1 MCKGNMMVKRLLV
14 LIFLFV
20 LVVLSFPQQMSYEFK
35 GFSLIWPMGD
45 GTREAVK
52 ITSPF
57 GYRDDVKL
65 PRSTGGAEDSIH
77 FAVDMIPADGSATNI
92 KILAA
97 GDGVAVNVYPAPN
110 GYYRGH
116 RVFGGC
122 AEIKHVFAIINGEPL
137 YAYTFYGH
145 MKEVWVREGQ
155 VLKQGES
162 IGLMGSTGDSTGPH
176 LHFEFRMNPLDI
188 LTLSDEMRYSTV
200 DIPEKDIWLLKKRM
214 GDL

>member
-1 MCKGNMMVKRLLV
+1 MKRKMY
-14 LIFLFV
+14 IFV
-20 LVVLSFPQQMSYEFK
+20 LAFVFIVT
-35 GFSLIWPMGD
+35 GFSQQKPPETPYKFGELCLIWPMGD
-45 GTREAVK
+45 GTRNSVR
-52 ITSPF
+52 ITSPY

-65 PRSTGGAEDSIH
+65 PGSSGGNQDSIH
-77 FAVDMIPADGSATNI
+77 FALDMIPADGSATNV

-97 GDGVAVNVYPAPN
+97 EDGVAVNVYPAPN
-110 GYYRGH
+110 GYYKGN

-122 AEIKHVFAIINGEPL
+122 VEIRHVFAIVNDRTL

-155 VLKQGES
+155 VLKKGEP

-188 LTLSDEMRYSTV
+188 LLLSD
-200 DIPEKDIWLLKKRM
+200 DIRSSEGYISDKELWLLKKRM
-214 GDL
+214 GE